1 MKTSISF
8 QNFTITLKL
17 EDSPLFKQTDT
28 EYIDTGCDCT
38 YTFIKDFSDNR
49 IEFYNFLD
57 QLKKLQINEKSMI
70 VVNSIEL
77 LDEKELSNNDPDK
90 FLFFTGNILSIS
102 STEVKLGLPVRQA
115 NSTLTITSTGLDS
128 VSEALRKF
136 NLGELYKFELSIK

>member
-28 EYIDTGCDCT
+28 GYIDTGCDCA
-38 YTFIKDFSDNR
+38 YTFIKDFSDNH

-57 QLKKLQINEKSMI
+57 LLKKLQINEKSMI
-70 VVNSIEL
+70 VIDSIEL
-77 LDEKELSNNDPDK
+77 LDEKELSDNDIDK

-102 STEVKLGLPVRQA
+102 STEIELGLPVRQA
-115 NSTLTITSTGLDS
+115 NSTLTITSTGLNS

-136 NLGELYKFELSIK
+136 NLGELYKFKLSIK